1 MTSQI
6 NNNESSSSA
15 QMPPTTE
22 TISGAPDEEIIT
34 QLTLAGLKVLM
45 VRKRDQIIYKLP
57 DNMSVSSIGEDQR
70 KLLLSE
76 IQALHAATMAAAAK
90 ANTATKIGSEA
101 KTIAPKQNGFAAP
114 LSASSTAEA
123 DALKETARKL
133 REELEQQQLKGQTDS
148 SYLLHS
154 MPEIKTTRKYVK
166 TGKYSKKRLQ
176 QQQNQQQSLS
186 QQQLL
191 ALQQSL
197 QAASTLSI
205 PNSSAQNNT
214 LKTLA
219 FPTGQLPSLPILTK
233 RLPEE
238 ESHQLEV
245 KRRFVESLDADKLA
259 VTRPNYYTPFHSTQD
274 AINRL
279 LPYHIYQ
286 YPKGDLDANKIPL
299 DRQDNAMLDLFKC
312 QTEMFEKHATVSK
325 AMGKSAG
332 SVSLQ
337 ISLEKQLL
345 AEQRQRLTEEQT
357 RVAAEQAAQH
367 QEMLRI
373 QAEQARLAVDAQRP
387 VVSQPMPGTATSYA
401 NGLAQANAILQNPQ
415 FASQYSQLSPELQ
428 QQLLRNREQL
438 KALIEQHSK
447 DNKTF
452 AR

>member
-1 MTSQI
+1 
-6 NNNESSSSA
+6 
-15 QMPPTTE
+15 MPSTTDSI
-22 TISGAPDEEIIT
+22 TGAPDEEIIT

-57 DNMSVSSIGEDQR
+57 DNMSVSSIGEEQR

-90 ANTATKIGSEA
+90 ANTTNKIGSEA

-114 LSASSTAEA
+114 LPSASTAEA

-133 REELEQQQLKGQTDS
+133 REELEQQQLKSQHDGNYVLQ
-148 SYLLHS
+148 S

-176 QQQNQQQSLS
+176 QQQVQQQSLS

-197 QAASTLSI
+197 QAASTLSVPSSPAQ
-205 PNSSAQNNT
+205 PNP
-214 LKTLA
+214 LKPLA
-219 FPTGQLPSLPILTK
+219 FPASQLPSLPILTK

-238 ESHQLEV
+238 EAHQLEV
-245 KRRFVESLDADKLA
+245 KRRFIESLDADKQA
-259 VTRPNYYTPFHSTQD
+259 VTRPNYFTPFQSTQD

-312 QTEMFEKHATVSK
+312 QTEMFAKHAAVSK
-325 AMGKSAG
+325 ALSKNANST
-332 SVSLQ
+332 SLQ

-367 QEMLRI
+367 QEMLRL
-373 QAEQARLAVDAQRP
+373 QAEQARQAADAQGAP
-387 VVSQPMPGTATSYA
+387 VSSQPMQATSYA

-415 FASQYSQLSPELQ
+415 FASQYSQLSPDLQ

-447 DNKTF
+447 DNNTF